1 MISTYGFAPTHIPSF
16 SWYVDRKNNRTDFD
30 KFVATAR
37 KVQKRR
43 NINFS
48 AIEEEFYKKLSIINE
63 SN

>member
-16 SWYVDRKNNRTDFD
+16 SWYLDRKNNRTDFD

-37 KVQKRR
+37 EVQKRR

-48 AIEEEFYKKLSIINE
+48 SIAKNSGKQIH
-63 SN
+63 